1 MGEEREAQMKKSSA
15 AASANIDPKK
25 SAGLR
30 NEEASR
36 AAEEDIAE
44 QLFAAEVGV
53 DSAALKSE
61 KDYVKF
67 AQQVSQVLYNGHAG
81 YNIPAF
87 FDELVKGVGKS
98 SVTTT
103 EDVKKILDI
112 VTVVYNTKVAEEKKK
127 DASKAKKASAKAKPS
142 IA

>member
-1 MGEEREAQMKKSSA
+1 M
-15 AASANIDPKK
+15 
-25 SAGLR
+25 
-30 NEEASR
+30 
-36 AAEEDIAE
+36 
-44 QLFAAEVGV
+44 
-53 DSAALKSE
+53 
-61 KDYVKF
+61 
-67 AQQVSQVLYNGHAG
+67 LYNGHAG